1 MALLET
7 GDSYDF
13 TPAASVRSVEETL
26 AGSKGGALTPAAA
39 FGADFVLSIG
49 DTSIIEL
56 PA

>member
-39 FGADFVLSIG
+39 FGANFVLSIG